1 MDKDLKERMER
12 EASHR
17 EYAFAIFK
25 TALCVAGVPLK
36 EMEVVETA
44 NGDRLVKVVLNGGA
58 QYTANISGDSIPT
71 AMWDTLKQI
80 PALRERG

>member
-1 MDKDLKERMER
+1 MNWEAEMRR
-12 EASHR
+12 EAARR

-36 EMEVVETA
+36 EMEVVETDY
-44 NGDRLVKVVLNGGA
+44 GDRLVKVTLNGGA
-58 QYTANISGDSIPT
+58 EYAANISGDSTPT
-71 AMWDTLKQI
+71 AFWDTMKQI